1 MGTFGRKTGGAD
13 DMRLLKPE
21 LLAACGVGKTDTV
34 LVGLSGGADSV
45 ALLCELVRVCALGM
59 VANVAAAHY
68 NHGMRGAA
76 ADADERFCQRL
87 CSERGVPLITGR
99 GDVPAIAR
107 ARGVSLET
115 AARET
120 RYAFLE
126 QARREANASCI
137 AVAHHR
143 DDQAETVLLHLLRGA
158 GANGLSGMRPRN
170 GFIVRPFLAVSRA
183 DILAY
188 LAAHDA
194 PYCTDET
201 NALPVAERNR
211 VRAEL
216 LPLLRSFNPEA
227 AAALCRSAEL
237 LAGDEDCLSA
247 LGAALLEKAALP
259 GGGHGRDTLA
269 ASHPAV
275 QARALRMLLVDAGA
289 ADIQLSDVRRVRAL
303 LTARTGTR
311 IELRAGLACWID
323 AFAVHAGR
331 YVQAEPFCVPFC
343 SPGVTQ
349 TPAGRFIAEEAAAY
363 RAPETPLEAFVD
375 ADRLREGL
383 VVRTR
388 KNGDRFF
395 PLGAPGERKLS
406 DYFTDKK
413 LPVEKRGLPLLCAGG
428 RVLFIPGFTIS
439 ETVRV
444 TDKTRRVLRIQFEGD
459 TEE

>member
-76 ADADERFCQRL
+76 ADADGRFCEELCRARDVRL
-87 CSERGVPLITGR
+87 IAGR
-99 GDVPAIAR
+99 GDVPAVAR
-107 ARGVSLET
+107 ARGLSLET
-115 AARET
+115 AAREE

-126 QARREANASCI
+126 RARKEADASCI

-143 DDQAETVLLHLLRGA
+143 DDQAETVLLHLFRGA
-158 GANGLSGMRPRN
+158 GANGLAGMRPRN
-170 GFIVRPFLAVSRA
+170 GLIVRPFLTVPRA

-188 LAAHDA
+188 LAAHDV
-194 PYCTDET
+194 PYRTDET

-216 LPLLRSFNPEA
+216 LPLMRSFNPDV
-227 AAALCRSAEL
+227 AAALCRSAGL
-237 LAGDEDCLSA
+237 LAEDEDCLSA
-247 LGAALLEKAALP
+247 LGAVLLEQAALP
-259 GGGHGRDTLA
+259 GGGYDRGALFA
-269 ASHPAV
+269 AHPAV
-275 QARALRMLLVDAGA
+275 QARALRALLTGAGA
-289 ADIQLSDVRRVRAL
+289 VDIALSDIRRVRAL
-303 LTARTGTR
+303 LTAQTGTR
-311 IELRAGLACWID
+311 IELGAGLSCWVD

-331 YVQAEPFCVPFC
+331 YAKAQPFCVPFC
-343 SPGVTQ
+343 RLGATG
-349 TPAGRFIAEEAAAY
+349 TPAGRFFAEEAAAY
-363 RAPETPLEAFVD
+363 RAPATPFEAFVD
-375 ADRLREGL
+375 ADRLPADL

-388 KNGDRFF
+388 EDGDRFF

-413 LPVEKRGLPLLCAGG
+413 LPVEKRGLPLLCADSQ
-428 RVLFIPGFTIS
+428 VLFVPGFTIS

-444 TDKTRRVLRIQFEGD
+444 TDNTRRVLRIQFEGD
-459 TEE
+459 TDE